1 MQSNKKTNKEKVKKV
16 NIMSN
21 YYNLDGI
28 KTELNKRLSYEKSIL
43 QAWENVTFPTKK
55 DGTPFK
61 VMSKNFDGAKLYL
74 DNFAWRDY
82 EKRLKVNTFD
92 DLNGYISE
100 DINCYNQVKYI
111 SDKSKL
117 EKVSNIM
124 PKEPMLEQ
132 MYVYDLDD
140 IKEEIQK
147 TINRHKENIVSLEKQ
162 IDQAEKAYNNFVADY
177 KKAIENLIETCG
189 ANDNSLFYAVRDTV
203 KTRYPYC

>member
-1 MQSNKKTNKEKVKKV
+1 
-16 NIMSN
+16 MSN

-28 KTELNKRLSYEKSIL
+28 KTELEKRLSYEKSIL
-43 QAWENVTFPTKK
+43 KAWENVTFPTKK

-82 EKRLKVNTFD
+82 EKRLKVNIFD

-132 MYVYDLDD
+132 VYVYDLED
-140 IKEEIQK
+140 IKEEIQN

-177 KKAIENLIETCG
+177 KKAIENLVETCG

-203 KTRYPYC
+203 KERYLYC

>member
-1 MQSNKKTNKEKVKKV
+1 
-16 NIMSN
+16 MSN

-43 QAWENVTFPTKK
+43 KAWENVTFPTKK

-82 EKRLKVNTFD
+82 EKRLKVNIFD

-132 MYVYDLDD
+132 VYVYDLED

-162 IDQAEKAYNNFVADY
+162 IDQAEKAYNDFVADY
-177 KKAIENLIETCG
+177 KKAIENLVETCG
-189 ANDNSLFYAVRDTV
+189 ANDKSLFYAVRDTV
-203 KTRYPYC
+203 KERYPYC

>member
-1 MQSNKKTNKEKVKKV
+1 
-16 NIMSN
+16 MSN

-28 KTELNKRLSYEKSIL
+28 KTELEKRLSYEKSIL
-43 QAWENVTFPTKK
+43 KAWENVTFPTKK

-82 EKRLKVNTFD
+82 EKKLKVNTFD
-92 DLNGYISE
+92 ELNGYISE

-132 MYVYDLDD
+132 MYVYDLED

-147 TINRHKENIVSLEKQ
+147 TINRHKENIVSLKKQ
-162 IDQAEKAYNNFVADY
+162 IDQAEKAYNDFVADY
-177 KKAIENLIETCG
+177 KKAIENLVETCG

-203 KTRYPYC
+203 KERYPYC

>member
-1 MQSNKKTNKEKVKKV
+1 
-16 NIMSN
+16 MSN

-28 KTELNKRLSYEKSIL
+28 KTELEKRLSYEKSIL
-43 QAWENVTFPTKK
+43 KAWENVTFPTKK

-74 DNFAWRDY
+74 DNFAWHDY
-82 EKRLKVNTFD
+82 EKKLKVNTFD
-92 DLNGYISE
+92 NLNGYISE

-124 PKEPMLEQ
+124 PKESMLEQ
-132 MYVYDLDD
+132 VYVYDLDD
-140 IKEEIQK
+140 IKEDIKK
-147 TINRHKENIVSLEKQ
+147 TINRHKENIMSLEKQ
-162 IDQAEKAYNNFVADY
+162 IVQAEKAYNDFVADY

>member
-1 MQSNKKTNKEKVKKV
+1 
-16 NIMSN
+16 MSN

-28 KTELNKRLSYEKSIL
+28 KTELEKRLSYEKSIL
-43 QAWENVTFPTKK
+43 KAWENVTFPTKK

-82 EKRLKVNTFD
+82 EKKLKVNTFD
-92 DLNGYISE
+92 ELNGYISE

-132 MYVYDLDD
+132 MYVYDLED

-177 KKAIENLIETCG
+177 KKAIENLVETCG

-203 KTRYPYC
+203 KERYPYC

>member
-1 MQSNKKTNKEKVKKV
+1 MG
-16 NIMSN
+16 N

-28 KTELNKRLSYEKSIL
+28 KTELEKRLSYEKSIL
-43 QAWENVTFPTKK
+43 KAWENVTFPTKK

-82 EKRLKVNTFD
+82 EKKLKVNTFD
-92 DLNGYISE
+92 ELNGYISE

-132 MYVYDLDD
+132 MYVYDLED

-147 TINRHKENIVSLEKQ
+147 TINRHKENIVSLKKQ
-162 IDQAEKAYNNFVADY
+162 IDQAEKAYNDFVSDY
-177 KKAIENLIETCG
+177 KKAIENLVETCG
-189 ANDNSLFYAVRDTV
+189 ANDNSLFYAVSDTV

>member
-1 MQSNKKTNKEKVKKV
+1 
-16 NIMSN
+16 MSN

-43 QAWENVTFPTKK
+43 KAWENVTFPTKK

-74 DNFAWRDY
+74 DNFAWHDY
-82 EKRLKVNTFD
+82 EKKLKVNTFD
-92 DLNGYISE
+92 NLNGYISE

-132 MYVYDLDD
+132 VYVYDLDD
-140 IKEEIQK
+140 IKEDIKK
-147 TINRHKENIVSLEKQ
+147 TINRHKENIMSLEKQ
-162 IDQAEKAYNNFVADY
+162 IVQAEKAYNDFVADY

>member
-1 MQSNKKTNKEKVKKV
+1 MKG
-16 NIMSN
+16 
-21 YYNLDGI
+21 YYNLDEI

-43 QAWENVTFPTKK
+43 KAWENVTFPTKK

-82 EKRLKVNTFD
+82 EKRLKVNIFD

-132 MYVYDLDD
+132 VYVYDLDD
-140 IKEEIQK
+140 IKEAIEK
-147 TINRHKENIVSLEKQ
+147 TIERHKVNIISLQKQ
-162 IDQAEKAYNNFVADY
+162 INQADETYNEFLSAYKNAMD
-177 KKAIENLIETCG
+177 KLKDLCG
-189 ANDNSLFYAVRDTV
+189 CDDNSLYYAVRDTV
-203 KTRYPYC
+203 KERYPYC

>member
-43 QAWENVTFPTKK
+43 KAWENVTFPTKK

-61 VMSKNFDGAKLYL
+61 VMSKNFDGAKLYI
-74 DNFAWRDY
+74 DNFAWHDY
-82 EKRLKVNTFD
+82 EKILKVNTFD

-100 DINCYNQVKYI
+100 DMNCYNQVKYI

-132 MYVYDLDD
+132 IYVYDLED

-177 KKAIENLIETCG
+177 KKAIENLVETCG

-203 KTRYPYC
+203 KERYPYC

>member
-1 MQSNKKTNKEKVKKV
+1 
-16 NIMSN
+16 MSN

-28 KTELNKRLSYEKSIL
+28 KTELEKRLSYEKSIL
-43 QAWENVTFPTKK
+43 KAWENVTFPTKK

-82 EKRLKVNTFD
+82 EKRLKVNIFD

-100 DINCYNQVKYI
+100 DISCYNQVKYI
-111 SDKSKL
+111 FDKAKL

-132 MYVYDLDD
+132 VYVYDLED

-177 KKAIENLIETCG
+177 KKAIENLVETCG
-189 ANDNSLFYAVRDTV
+189 ANDNSLFYAVCDTV